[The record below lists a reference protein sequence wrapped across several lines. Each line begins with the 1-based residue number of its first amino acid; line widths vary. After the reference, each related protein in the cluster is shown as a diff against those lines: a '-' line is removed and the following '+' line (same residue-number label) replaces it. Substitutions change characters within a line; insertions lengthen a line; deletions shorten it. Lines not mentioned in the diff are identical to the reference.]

1 MQSVIRMQNAFRGRL
16 RFDAGSDAGS
26 SAVEL
31 VLLTPLVMVLTFVP
45 IQLGL
50 WMHGR
55 QLVTAAAQEAS
66 HAAAAADLTP
76 AQASTQG
83 HAATDRFLAD
93 QRVVRVQSVRVERG
107 PVTATATVEGTNLS
121 MIGWLDLQVS
131 ATSSSGVEQF
141 LGTTP

>member
-1 MQSVIRMQNAFRGRL
+1 MQSVIRMLNAFRGRL
-16 RFDAGSDAGS
+16 RFDAGSDVGS

-76 AQASTQG
+76 AQASARG

-93 QRVVRVQSVRVERG
+93 QRVVQVQSVRVERG
-107 PVTATATVEGTNLS
+107 PVTASATVEGTNLS

-141 LGTTP
+141 LGATP